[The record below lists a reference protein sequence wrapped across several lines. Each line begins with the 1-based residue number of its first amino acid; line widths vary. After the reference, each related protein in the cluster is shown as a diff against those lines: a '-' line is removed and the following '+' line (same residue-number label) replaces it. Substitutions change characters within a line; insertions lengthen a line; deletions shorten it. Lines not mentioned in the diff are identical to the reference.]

1 MRHPL
6 RLIDVVDKVSQEALF
21 FAKGVVKN
29 CPKEDCFLFQKGKVI
44 GFVSFYGKKYYEF
57 CCHTDKDWVEWV
69 SFQFFYKK

>member
-29 CPKEDCFLFQKGKVI
+29 RPKEDCFLFQKG
-44 GFVSFYGKKYYEF
+44 
-57 CCHTDKDWVEWV
+57 
-69 SFQFFYKK
+69 